1 MSVIQDSKDMNPPA
15 PAPSLPANASFRV
28 EQGAIPNPSAAPKD
42 SWDFHGLINAAVL
55 RYLAHPYEI
64 PAGQSDYILKA
75 LTDLLLAYRLEVTAG
90 RVRPLRGYHPNN

>member
-1 MSVIQDSKDMNPPA
+1 MSVIQDAKDMNPPA
-15 PAPSLPANASFRV
+15 TATAPAFRI
-28 EQGAIPNPSAAPKD
+28 EQGTTPNPNAAPQD
-42 SWDFHGLINAAVL
+42 AWDFKGLIDAAVN

-64 PAGQSDYILKA
+64 PAGQADYILKA